1 MYYLDPVSFAKSIV
15 CSLVLCTG
23 FEFSVLTLCL
33 SLVETGRPRYSRA
46 KEEATRKIVDDAA
59 SEEPKENRSSSVAD
73 LDGKAPRSE
82 DGELIL
88 KRREVHSGRALTV
101 STVEWS
107 VAENQATA
115 SSTLES
121 FMWDKETEVDRFRER
136 IPLVNLV
143 SQCRLGASDP
153 SQPKPRDW
161 VGAVKQASQESLVVV
176 PECKRIEPVLGS
188 LWKRYDVDK
197 LAEKFTLAGAP
208 ALSVNCDA
216 VLFGGSQEDVTKV
229 RKAAGA
235 AALRSKGNDDLA
247 APPVLASDLILYPY
261 QLYQLRLAG
270 ADAVN
275 LVGGALASKDLFYL
289 TKIAS
294 SLELQTLITV
304 TSEVQLRALASMSP
318 GSIAGVIISNR
329 EVRLPPREKLVER
342 LVSNFSIYFFR
353 SH

>member
-1 MYYLDPVSFAKSIV
+1 M
-15 CSLVLCTG
+15 
-23 FEFSVLTLCL
+23 
-33 SLVETGRPRYSRA
+33 
-46 KEEATRKIVDDAA
+46 
-59 SEEPKENRSSSVAD
+59 
-73 LDGKAPRSE
+73 
-82 DGELIL
+82 
-88 KRREVHSGRALTV
+88 
-101 STVEWS
+101 
-107 VAENQATA
+107 
-115 SSTLES
+115 
-121 FMWDKETEVDRFRER
+121 
-136 IPLVNLV
+136 
-143 SQCRLGASDP
+143 
-153 SQPKPRDW
+153 
-161 VGAVKQASQESLVVV
+161 
-176 PECKRIEPVLGS
+176 
-188 LWKRYDVDK
+188 
-197 LAEKFTLAGAP
+197 AEKFTLAGAP